1 MMLLCATHPRD
12 FYLCRGNIDSFDFAM
27 LSYVVLL
34 NKYCEHYLTK
44 YWCILQRTI
53 MITFGMMFLYL
64 TDPYDL
70 CICSENLD
78 SFKPCSGFTCGSFK
92 QNKILGKVIKSYAT
106 GYSHLPCITIKSRMN
121 LSFSCLRLL
130 TIELSNLAM
139 LSSVIPPDKYLT

>member
-1 MMLLCATHPRD
+1 MLLCATHPRD

-53 MITFGMMFLYL
+53 MITFGMMFLCL

-70 CICSENLD
+70 YICVR
-78 SFKPCSGFTCGSFK
+78 
-92 QNKILGKVIKSYAT
+92 ILTA
-106 GYSHLPCITIKSRMN
+106 L
-121 LSFSCLRLL
+121 
-130 TIELSNLAM
+130 NLA
-139 LSSVIPPDKYLT
+139 LVSHVVLLNKTKS